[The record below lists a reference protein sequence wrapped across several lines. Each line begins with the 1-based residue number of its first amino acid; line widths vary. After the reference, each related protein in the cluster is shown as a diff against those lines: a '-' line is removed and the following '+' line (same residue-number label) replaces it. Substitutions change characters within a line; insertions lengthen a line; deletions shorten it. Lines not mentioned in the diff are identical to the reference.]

1 MSLLP
6 LSAHL
11 AYFETCVSGRFGID
25 CRHRPGQ
32 RRDVVAQIPHR
43 REPAPAQWVGSIL
56 VNWTHTYVEGGSRSG
71 CNEYTKDLK
80 IGKKTDG
87 ERPML
92 GNPHSTERRQ
102 KIDSTTPL
110 SQHFVVVDKAGLA
123 HSLNFARAE
132 VYYIGCDSKCKMG
145 IVAGA
150 EVLEYILSDNL
161 WGLAKAGSHM
171 AVVARLHGAR
181 TVGDPDH
188 FLPCPST

>member
-6 LSAHL
+6 LSARL
-11 AYFETCVSGRFGID
+11 ACFETYVSKRFGID
-25 CRHRPGQ
+25 CRRRPRQ
-32 RRDVVAQIPHR
+32 RRGVVAQTHHR
-43 REPAPAQWVGSIL
+43 REPVPAQWVGSTL
-56 VNWTHTYVEGGSRSG
+56 VNWTHTYVEGGSWLG

-92 GNPHSTERRQ
+92 GNPHSTERCQ

-110 SQHFVVVDKAGLA
+110 SQHFVVVDKAGQA
-123 HSLNFARAE
+123 HSSNFALAE
-132 VYYIGCDSKCKMG
+132 VYYIGCDSRCKMD

-150 EVLEYILSDNL
+150 EVLGHILSDNL

-171 AVVARLHGAR
+171 AVVARPHGAQM
-181 TVGDPDH
+181 VGDPDH